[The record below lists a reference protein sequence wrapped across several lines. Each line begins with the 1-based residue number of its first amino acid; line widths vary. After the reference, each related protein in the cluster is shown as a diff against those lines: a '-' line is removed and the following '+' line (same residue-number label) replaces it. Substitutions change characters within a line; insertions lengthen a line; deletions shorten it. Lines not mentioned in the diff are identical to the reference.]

1 MGGTLTM
8 EDLYILVQFLS
19 LLGLLSGLLM
29 FWSNIKPPM
38 QGKNQPLPTLS
49 IIIPARNEAHR
60 LPSLLESLQ
69 AQSFNDFELIVV
81 DDGSSDQTSEVASS
95 YGAKVLKS
103 KQVGQMIPGKS
114 NACAYGAQ
122 FAKGEWFL
130 FLDADVQFANAGSLL
145 KILTS
150 FSKQQ
155 GKGILSIQPY
165 HRIVRPY
172 ENLSVIF
179 NIIVL
184 TGINVFTIWKEKFQT
199 AGSFGPCILC
209 DKDSYIA
216 TGGHEAAEESIMEDF
231 ALSDIFL
238 AKDLAVTN
246 YLGRGIVNMRMYGE
260 GTKQLVEGWTKNLAT
275 ASQSTHRFVMFLIQ
289 LWVFGAIMVAVAP
302 ILAYLIESSMAFV
315 WSMIIYL
322 LYGAHVYLLAR
333 RAGNFQLVVLLIFP
347 LFILFFT
354 SIFLYSLFRTHVLHS
369 VTWKGRKIKV

>member
-1 MGGTLTM
+1 M